1 MASHIS
7 VINVFNNLAMTTSE
21 EITHTV
27 DLSRFNVE
35 GFFSLQIILA
45 GTGNVDVIWS
55 ASNDGD
61 NFITPAD
68 TDDIFSAFGPASGPG
83 SDGIDIASF
92 DPLLAKWMKFT
103 ATGQG
108 AGAITSI
115 NGYLA
120 IQ

>member
-1 MASHIS
+1 MSNIT
-7 VINVFNNLAMTTSE
+7 VIQIFNQSMTTSE
-21 EITHTV
+21 AITHTV
-27 DLSRFNVE
+27 NLERFDVE
-35 GFFSLQIILA
+35 GFFSLQIVLA
-45 GTGNVDVIWS
+45 GTGNVDVIWA
-55 ASNDGD
+55 ASNDGS

-92 DPLLAKWMKFT
+92 DPLLAKFLKIT

-115 NGYLA
+115 IGSLA

>member
-1 MASHIS
+1 MSNIS
-7 VINVFNNLAMTTSE
+7 VIKVFSQSMTTSE
-21 EITHTV
+21 AITHTV
-27 DLSRFNVE
+27 NLERYDVE
-35 GFFSLQIILA
+35 GFFSMQIVLT
-45 GTGNVDVIWS
+45 GTGNVDLIWA

-92 DPLLAKWMKFT
+92 DPLLAKFIKFT

-108 AGAITSI
+108 AGAITAI
-115 NGYLA
+115 NCHLA